1 MSVPETLNVAPL
13 GDRALLLMLSG
24 PAEHT
29 NSRIAA
35 IAHLLLEESRREA
48 RRVVLDVTP
57 AMTSLAVFFDPAA
70 TSAAAVERR
79 LRDAAARVEA
89 REDGSPRVHTVPV
102 TYDGPDLSD
111 AATRLGIDIAE
122 LIRRHSE
129 RTYRVRFLG
138 FAPGFAYLGPLD
150 PGLVLPRRG
159 EPRPRVPAGSVAIA
173 GDQTAIYP
181 FETPGGWH
189 LIGRTAIMPFD
200 GGRDPPSLFAA
211 GDLVCFEPAAS

>member
-1 MSVPETLNVAPL
+1 MSVPEALTVAPL

-24 PAEHT
+24 PAEHS
-29 NSRIAA
+29 NSRIAS
-35 IAHLLLEESRREA
+35 ITHLLLEESRREA

-70 TSAAAVERR
+70 TSAAEVERR
-79 LRDAAARVEA
+79 LRDAAARAEA
-89 REDGSPRVHTVPV
+89 PEDGSPRVHTVPV
-102 TYDGPDLSD
+102 TYDGPDLAD
-111 AATRLGIDIAE
+111 AATRLGIDTAE

-129 RTYRVRFLG
+129 RGYRVRFLG

-150 PGLVLPRRG
+150 PGLVLPRRS
-159 EPRPRVPAGSVAIA
+159 EPRSRVPAGSVAIA

-189 LIGRTAIMPFD
+189 LIGRTPIVPFD
-200 GGRDPPSLFAA
+200 ADRDPPSLFAA
-211 GDLVCFEPAAS
+211 RDEVRFEPVQP

>member
-1 MSVPETLNVAPL
+1 MSARETLTVAPL
-13 GDRALLLMLSG
+13 GDRALLLMLPG
-24 PAEHT
+24 PAEHA

-57 AMTSLAVFFDPAA
+57 AMTSLAAFFDPAA
-70 TSAAAVERR
+70 TSAAEIERR
-79 LRDAAARVEA
+79 LRDAAARAHA
-89 REDGSPRVHTVPV
+89 REDLSPRVQTVPV
-102 TYDGPDLSD
+102 TYDGPDLAE
-111 AATRLGIDIAE
+111 AATRLGIGTAE
-122 LIRRHSE
+122 LIRRHSA

-173 GDQTAIYP
+173 GDQTAVYP

-189 LIGRTAIMPFD
+189 LIGRTPIVPFD
-200 GGRDPPSLFAA
+200 TDRDPPSLFAA
-211 GDLVCFEPAAS
+211 GDEVRFEPVPA